1 MAALNDVSNVV
12 FVGLQSKTGG
22 SRVEL
27 KPVVKKKSSSMNKR
41 ATFNAPYNSTQSS
54 LALWTSVF
62 STSSSY
68 LS

>member
-1 MAALNDVSNVV
+1 MAALNDVSNVMS
-12 FVGLQSKTGG
+12 VGLQSNIGG

-54 LALWTSVF
+54 LAL
-62 STSSSY
+62 
-68 LS
+68 